1 MKDATVT
8 LMDRGFIFNYFP
20 RTRVSTKIVC
30 TSSRFRT
37 QLPLTKCKTKQNKT
51 KQNAQKQ
58 LHHEKAESKAQE
70 ASSKAEPS
78 PPFSSLPYFLYQKQ
92 KRSPQSINS
101 LTWRLFNSIY

>member
-8 LMDRGFIFNYFP
+8 LMDRGFILIIFLVH
-20 RTRVSTKIVC
+20 VSARRLYAPVPASTDK
-30 TSSRFRT
+30 S
-37 QLPLTKCKTKQNKT
+37 KTKQNKT
-51 KQNAQKQ
+51 KQYAQKQ

-70 ASSKAEPS
+70 ASSKAESS